1 MSDKTYTVAGYS
13 NFKGARRFRTSNDL
27 AGRYRTLVRCG
38 DTDIR
43 LFELPMAM
51 TAEAAAEWV
60 AEHYPDAVAG
70 DGSMPLKS
78 SKPKAA
84 KPKAAKP
91 KAAKA
96 AKPNTDNTDA
106 EQAAEFK
113 ARRLAVIRAAAERVQ
128 GSRDAVDHED
138 DDYTKD
144 DLQAMLSM
152 SGYATEEDAIPF

>member
-78 SKPKAA
+78 SKPR
-84 KPKAAKP
+84 AAKP

-138 DDYTKD
+138 DDYTED